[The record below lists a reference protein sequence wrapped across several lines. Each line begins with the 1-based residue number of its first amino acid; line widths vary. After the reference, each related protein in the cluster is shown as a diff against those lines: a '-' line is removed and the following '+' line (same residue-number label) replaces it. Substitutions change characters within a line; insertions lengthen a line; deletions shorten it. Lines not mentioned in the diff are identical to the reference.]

1 MIREVAL
8 AKPDAILIMCTNLK
22 GAPLVERLEKEVG
35 IPIYDS
41 VATVVWKSL
50 QLVGIDT
57 KLVKSWGRL
66 FREVA

>member
-1 MIREVAL
+1 
-8 AKPDAILIMCTNLK
+8 MCTNLK